1 MVTMSITARVLLVD
15 DDDFTRVTL
24 ASTLR
29 SLGCTVV
36 ADSATVTDAMAAADS
51 TKPDLALLDL
61 DLGEGPTGVDLAYGL
76 RRLLPS
82 IALVMLSSYEEP
94 RLIGYGIRPLPEGT
108 QYVVKKDVSDPEVL
122 ARAIRLALSPTV
134 HTFATRIA
142 TQRDETL
149 DALSDAQVEIM
160 RLIAAGYGNAE
171 IARRMQLTED
181 GVNKAVTRL
190 IRQLD
195 LHVGAG
201 RNARVLITQAYAEF
215 TGRAIPRHD

>member
-1 MVTMSITARVLLVD
+1 MSITARVLLVD

-24 ASTLR
+24 TSTLR

-36 ADSATVTDAMAAADS
+36 ADSATVTDAMIAADS

-61 DLGEGPTGVDLAYGL
+61 NLGEGPTGVDLAYGL
-76 RRLLPS
+76 RRILPS

-134 HTFATRIA
+134 HTVATRIV
-142 TQRDETL
+142 TPRDERL
-149 DALSDAQVEIM
+149 DALSDQQVEIM

-195 LHVGAG
+195 LRVGSG

-215 TGRAIPRHD
+215 SGRAIPHHE